1 VNIAKID
8 NFNDFL
14 ALEKVWNQVLEK
26 SPSDTVFL
34 THEWFRCW
42 WQAYGNGNNL
52 FILLVEDE
60 GEIIAV
66 APLMISKERCRGFP
80 VKKVGFIENNNSPQ
94 SNFII
99 LAKDKECLSLIVDY
113 LRGNNNL
120 WDIVL
125 FNNIPKESRTTDI
138 LPEILAEKR
147 LLSGIRNGTSSPYIT
162 INSDWQNYYSKRS
175 KKFREVLNNKANR
188 LKKLGTITIREFNN
202 CDQDDGLMTEVFEI
216 GRRSWK
222 VEKKIAISSTK
233 ENRKFFSELSKI
245 ASRKGWLSIWLLY
258 INDCPVAFEYHL
270 RYKGKVY
277 ALRAAYVEEYREVSP
292 GSVLDKHIVEHL
304 FKSGFTEYDLG
315 PGVVFYKMRWT
326 SEINLSVQIILFK
339 NGLLAYLIYLIEF
352 RIIGFLKKLAFY
364 QEIKLRILSLSKHLR
379 RGAVSRKR

>member
-364 QEIKLRILSLSKHLR
+364 QEIKLRIISLSKHLR
-379 RGAVSRKR
+379 RGTVSRKR